1 MDEALTAQ
9 HKGIPNHDA
18 SGRVGLQPSA
28 ILHQLSSS
36 YKYSHLHWQ
45 DSRVGRMLFDSKW
58 MLSFWWTMCR
68 RRSMMSRLGKIC
80 VERAPGLRSYYLNLT
95 AGFIRWGAEWGCM
108 YVVNR
113 SCHIASPLQ
122 ERFNKS
128 KCIKHM
134 WLIKVTA
141 GMWSIQLALSTIL
154 WGIWEQ
160 PSYPDFLS
168 GIIENTLIICP
179 KELWTVR
186 GWKVDS
192 FLFDWPSFPHSS
204 SSRHLLMI
212 PVVTVYHHVLT

>member
-1 MDEALTAQ
+1 MDEAITAQ

-45 DSRVGRMLFDSKW
+45 DGRVGRMMFDSKW
-58 MLSFWWTMCR
+58 MLSFPWTMC
-68 RRSMMSRLGKIC
+68 RSMMSRLGKIC
-80 VERAPGLRSYYLNLT
+80 VERTPGLRTHYLNLT

-141 GMWSIQLALSTIL
+141 GMRSIQLALFTIL

-160 PSYPDFLS
+160 PSYSDFLS
-168 GIIENTLIICP
+168 PIPTFFQVSLKILSSYAP
-179 KELWTVR
+179 KNCEQCDMAWL
-186 GWKVDS
+186 K
-192 FLFDWPSFPHSS
+192 
-204 SSRHLLMI
+204 SR
-212 PVVTVYHHVLT
+212 

>member
-45 DSRVGRMLFDSKW
+45 DGRVGRMLFDSKW

-80 VERAPGLRSYYLNLT
+80 VERAPGLRTYYLNLT

-128 KCIKHM
+128 KCVKHM

-141 GMWSIQLALSTIL
+141 GMRSIQLAQDTKFPLLPIPWLGSNYSSYKYSDEV
-154 WGIWEQ
+154 EQ
-160 PSYPDFLS
+160 GKGRNRKRQSV
-168 GIIENTLIICP
+168 I
-179 KELWTVR
+179 
-186 GWKVDS
+186 
-192 FLFDWPSFPHSS
+192 
-204 SSRHLLMI
+204 
-212 PVVTVYHHVLT
+212 